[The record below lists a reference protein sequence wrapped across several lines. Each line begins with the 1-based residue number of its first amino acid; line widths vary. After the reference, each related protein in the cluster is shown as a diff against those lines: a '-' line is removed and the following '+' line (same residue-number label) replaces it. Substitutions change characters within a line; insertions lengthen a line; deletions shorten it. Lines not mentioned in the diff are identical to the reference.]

1 MRSRVQKVT
10 PARAEELLAANTA
23 NRPLSKSTVHAFAE
37 AMRRGDWLVTH
48 QGIAFDTNGV
58 LVDGQHRLAA
68 VIEAELPVEMTV
80 FTEVEP
86 DTFDVLDT
94 GKRRNAAD
102 VPAIEGEKSTTML
115 AAMVRTVWLYE
126 NRRDTSW
133 SGGAAAV
140 TNHQIVQTLEAN
152 PKIREFL
159 AVGERI
165 AAETGMI
172 KSAAGAASYLI
183 EHANKRASLDDWYE
197 GIIDGAGLA
206 KTDPRLMFRRTMFS
220 MARRQ
225 AGVVQRRRDTREHVA
240 LYLKAFNAWATGEP
254 LSSLRF
260 TAREPVSHRFA
271 SGPFRVVRLGGAGRP
286 AANAFGRLTVELSAA
301 TMGFSAAGSGAYLRP
316 RSSMAGLLSRARVC
330 RIRVLGSGMP
340 SYSGHGVSSLI
351 VGGPD
356 ENRAEMPTARIPDG
370 ERAALTRRS
379 RTSANALTAVAS
391 PAPDAAG
398 DEPRTRAVVLCD
410 QAVAPP

>member
-1 MRSRVQKVT
+1 VQRIT
-10 PARAEELLAANTA
+10 PARAAELLAANTT
-23 NRPLSKSTVHAFAE
+23 NRPLSRATVRSFAE

-68 VIEAELPVEMTV
+68 VIEADLPVEMTV

-102 VPAIEGEKSTTML
+102 VLAIEGEKSTTML
-115 AAMVRTVWLYE
+115 AAMVRTVWLYR
-126 NRRDTSW
+126 NRPDASW
-133 SGGAAAV
+133 SGGGAGV

-152 PKIREFL
+152 PKIREFV

-172 KSAAGAASYLI
+172 KSAAGAAAYLV
-183 EHANKRASLDDWYE
+183 EQANKKAALEEWYE

-206 KTDPRLMFRRTMFS
+206 KTDPRLTFRKTMFS
-220 MARRQ
+220 MARKQ

-254 LSSLRF
+254 VGSLRF
-260 TAREPVSHRFA
+260 TAREPV
-271 SGPFRVVRLGGAGRP
+271 
-286 AANAFGRLTVELSAA
+286 
-301 TMGFSAAGSGAYLRP
+301 
-316 RSSMAGLLSRARVC
+316 
-330 RIRVLGSGMP
+330 
-340 SYSGHGVSSLI
+340 
-351 VGGPD
+351 
-356 ENRAEMPTARIPDG
+356 
-370 ERAALTRRS
+370 
-379 RTSANALTAVAS
+379 
-391 PAPDAAG
+391 
-398 DEPRTRAVVLCD
+398 
-410 QAVAPP
+410 PPIAKIN